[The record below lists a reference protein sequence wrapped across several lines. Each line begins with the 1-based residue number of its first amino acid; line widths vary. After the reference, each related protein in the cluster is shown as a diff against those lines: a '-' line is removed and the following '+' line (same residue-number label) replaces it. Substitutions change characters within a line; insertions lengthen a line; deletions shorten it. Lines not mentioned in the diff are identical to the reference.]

1 MDNRAKAVIY
11 YLFHSGFAVEYKDYL
26 LIFDYY
32 RMPDNAAL
40 DGLAEKELINKIVE
54 AKHVFVFVS
63 HSHYDHFNPKVFDW
77 KRYNSSLTY
86 ILSSDVKDAF
96 SQAEKEAA
104 CLYLSPGDF
113 IEKNGILVRA
123 YGSTDLGV
131 SFLVETGDLSI
142 FHAGDLNW
150 WHWADES
157 TEQEL
162 MEEEKKFKDEV
173 KKIEG
178 KKIDVMFFPVDPGWV
193 NTTGLEVHTCWR
205 NSGRPCLCPCIWE
218 NNYITERFADKMM
231 HLGVPVLKIEHQ
243 GKDMNLLYQAKTDNK
258 GGIRMKFTFSHNNL
272 NVLDLEKA
280 WILQKALGLLEVRRK
295 EAS

>member
-178 KKIDVMFFPVDPGWV
+178 KKIDVMFFPVDPRLGEHYWL
-193 NTTGLEVHTCWR
+193 GGAYMLEKF
-205 NSGRPCLCPCIWE
+205 RPALFVPMHFGE
-218 NNYITERFADKMM
+218 NNYITERFADKMK

-243 GKDMNLLYQAKTDNK
+243 RQIYE
-258 GGIRMKFTFSHNNL
+258 F
-272 NVLDLEKA
+272 
-280 WILQKALGLLEVRRK
+280 ALSSKNR
-295 EAS
+295 